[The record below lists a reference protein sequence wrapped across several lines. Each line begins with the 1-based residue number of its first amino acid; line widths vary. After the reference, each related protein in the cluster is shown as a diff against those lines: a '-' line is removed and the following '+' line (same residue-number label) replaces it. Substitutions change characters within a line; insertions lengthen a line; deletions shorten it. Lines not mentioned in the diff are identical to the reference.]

1 MSKENE
7 PKSRRK
13 RKIIGVVIWLAVMLV
28 VVLAAFE
35 IGFRVF
41 YKAIPLDVCASSS
54 IIANYYCQPYMVYDK
69 PIKLAYHYTPNINSA
84 GMWDPADPRTAN
96 PGNETRPT
104 GRSDAFLYKFQTDE
118 KGFPNDEP
126 KWRDQYDIVIAGDS
140 FTTRTAPKTWIES
153 LRDLTGQSILTLGA
167 PSWGPLN
174 ETEAIKQYG
183 LDKKPKVA
191 MVMYFEGN
199 DLFNTEQYLE
209 RQATG
214 MSWKEYD
221 FSHSTLWDQ
230 LIMPHMIQYWWQKIF
245 PNPDATPPH
254 YRYPV
259 TASTEAG
266 PIPMVLKDFHL
277 LPMSADYDTMAKSD
291 EFTAIKKSLV
301 DMKQQAEA
309 QGTRLLLV
317 YIPSKEHVYWSR
329 IWDPTDVN
337 NILER
342 SVTVKLSEGDH
353 GHFVWDPKYLS
364 YDEFNQN
371 HNAQEKL
378 LTDFA
383 RDNHIE
389 FLNLTPTFWE
399 QGIKRGELY
408 QYADPHWNQAGNDLA
423 AQTIADYL
431 KAH

>member
-1 MSKENE
+1 MTAKT
-7 PKSRRK
+7 PRSRR
-13 RKIIGVVIWLAVMLV
+13 RKISAIVIWLAVMLAVILV
-28 VVLAAFE
+28 VFE
-35 IGFRVF
+35 IGFRII
-41 YKAIPLDVCASSS
+41 YRAIPLDVCASTP
-54 IIANYYCQPYMVYDK
+54 IIANYYCQPYLEYDK
-69 PIKLAYHYTPNINSA
+69 PIKLAYHYVPNFKTE

-118 KGFPNDEP
+118 KGFPNDET

-140 FTTRTAPKTWIES
+140 FTLRTAPRTWIES
-153 LRDLTGQSILTLGA
+153 LHNLTGQSILTLGA

-183 LDKKPKVA
+183 LDKKPKWV
-191 MVMYFEGN
+191 VLMYFEGN
-199 DLFNTEQYLE
+199 DLFNTEEYLQ

-230 LIMPHMIQYWWQKIF
+230 LIMPHMIQYWAEKVF
-245 PNPDATPPH
+245 PNINSTPPH

-266 PIPMVLKDFHL
+266 LIPLVLKDFHL
-277 LPMSADYDTMAKSD
+277 LPMSADYNTMAKSD
-291 EFTAIKKSLV
+291 EFAAIKQSLV
-301 DMKQQAEA
+301 NMKQQVEA
-309 QGTRLLLV
+309 QGGKFLLV
-317 YIPSKEHVYWSR
+317 YVPSKEHVYWSR

-353 GHFVWDPKYLS
+353 GHFEWEPKYLS
-364 YDEFNQN
+364 YDTFNAN

-378 LTDFA
+378 LTDYA
-383 RDNHIE
+383 QANSME

-423 AQTIADYL
+423 AQTIADYI
-431 KAH
+431 KSH

>member
-1 MSKENE
+1 
-7 PKSRRK
+7 
-13 RKIIGVVIWLAVMLV
+13 
-28 VVLAAFE
+28 
-35 IGFRVF
+35 
-41 YKAIPLDVCASSS
+41 
-54 IIANYYCQPYMVYDK
+54 
-69 PIKLAYHYTPNINSA
+69 
-84 GMWDPADPRTAN
+84 
-96 PGNETRPT
+96 
-104 GRSDAFLYKFQTDE
+104 
-118 KGFPNDEP
+118 
-126 KWRDQYDIVIAGDS
+126 VIAGDS
-140 FTTRTAPKTWIES
+140 FMIRTAPKTWIES
-153 LRDLTGQSILTLGA
+153 LRDLTGQSVLALGA

-214 MSWKEYD
+214 QSWKEYD
-221 FSHSTLWDQ
+221 FSHSTLGDQ
-230 LIMPHMIQYWWQKIF
+230 LVTPHLIEYGLKKIF
-245 PNPDATPPH
+245 PTANPAPLE

-266 PIPMVLKDFHL
+266 PIQTVLKDFHL
-277 LPMSADYDTMAKSD
+277 LPMSASYDVMAKSD
-291 EFTAIKKSLV
+291 EFAAIKQSLL

-309 QGTRLLLV
+309 QGTRFVLV
-317 YIPSKEHVYWSR
+317 YVPSKEHVYWSR

-353 GHFVWDPKYLS
+353 GHFVWEPKYLS

-378 LTDFA
+378 LTDFT
-383 RDNHIE
+383 RDNNIE

-423 AQTIADYL
+423 AQTIAEYL
-431 KAH
+431 KSH

>member
-1 MSKENE
+1 MTPTPAK
-7 PKSRRK
+7 PKRR
-13 RKIIGVVIWLAVMLV
+13 RKIIGIVIWLAVM
-28 VVLAAFE
+28 AAMIFAVFE
-35 IGFRVF
+35 IGFRLF
-41 YKAIPLDVCASSS
+41 YKAIPLDVCASSP
-54 IIANYYCQPYMVYDK
+54 IIANYYCQPYMEYDK
-69 PIKLAYHYTPNINSA
+69 PIKLAYHYVPGYKTE

-118 KGFPNDEP
+118 KGFPNDEY
-126 KWRDQYDIVIAGDS
+126 KERDRYDIVIAGDS
-140 FTTRTAPKTWIES
+140 FTIRTAPKTWIES
-153 LRDLTGQSILTLGA
+153 LGDLTGQSILTLGA

-183 LDKKPKVA
+183 LDKQPKWV
-191 MVMYFEGN
+191 VLMYFEGN

-209 RQATG
+209 RQASG

-221 FSHSTLWDQ
+221 FSHSTLGDQ
-230 LIMPHMIQYWWQKIF
+230 LITPHLLEYALKKVL
-245 PNPDATPPH
+245 PSTEPPPLE

-266 PIPMVLKDFHL
+266 LIPMVLKDFHL

-291 EFTAIKKSLV
+291 EFAAIKHSLV
-301 DMKQQAEA
+301 GMKQQVEA
-309 QGTRLLLV
+309 QGGRFLLV
-317 YIPSKEHVYWSR
+317 YVPSKEHVYWSR

-337 NILER
+337 HILER
-342 SVTVKLSEGDH
+342 SVTVKLSDGDH
-353 GHFVWDPKYLS
+353 GHFEWDPKYLS
-364 YDEFNQN
+364 YDTFNAN
-371 HNAQEKL
+371 HNAQERL

-383 RDNHIE
+383 QNNGIE

-423 AQTIADYL
+423 AQTIAAYI
-431 KAH
+431 KTH